1 MVLTSDTKA
10 AATQALAV
18 MPSTLG
24 RVALEVGE
32 AGGVRERMQLLL
44 QYARDLPRLSASE
57 RTMANRVMGC
67 TAQVLALAASYSCL
81 VGWFDLVLVTVRGA

>member
-1 MVLTSDTKA
+1 MALTSDFEA
-10 AATQALAV
+10 VTQAPAV
-18 MPSTLG
+18 LPSTLG
-24 RVALEVGE
+24 RVALEVRE

-67 TAQVLALAASYSCL
+67 TAQVLALAASRSCL
-81 VGWFDLVLVTVRGA
+81 VSALNS